1 MLAGTALG
9 HGSLSVFDRL
19 NLLCDSSV
27 SLFPPSSLQI
37 TLGFSP
43 IGGMLQTGARKFPV
57 TYFLVNCTAIDWLHA
72 WQQEAPCSVSRRFTE
87 ETQVLFEA

>member
-43 IGGMLQTGARKFPV
+43 IGGTLQTGARKFPAI
-57 TYFLVNCTAIDWLHA
+57 VNYTAIDWLHA
-72 WQQEAPCSVSRRFTE
+72 WQQEAPCSVSRRFIE